1 MNWMQECMR
10 ATWGFELGGIINVC
24 EEMESYK
31 LYLFAIHGS
40 PTVKKNLFDKTLDND
55 AAFAELKE
63 QILEKTDSTVGDD
76 AGLL

>member
-1 MNWMQECMR
+1 
-10 ATWGFELGGIINVC
+10 
-24 EEMESYK
+24 
-31 LYLFAIHGS
+31 
-40 PTVKKNLFDKTLDND
+40 LDND